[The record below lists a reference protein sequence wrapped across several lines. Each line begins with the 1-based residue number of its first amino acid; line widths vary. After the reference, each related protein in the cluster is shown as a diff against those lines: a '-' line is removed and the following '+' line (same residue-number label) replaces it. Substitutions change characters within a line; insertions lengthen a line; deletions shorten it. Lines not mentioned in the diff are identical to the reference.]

1 MELSAGAWSLHD
13 RKALRAL
20 FLTFRRAGRILH
32 PTAQLYE
39 EAGEVLRRL
48 QTDRDYELHGAYSL
62 TNDVLIALSARTI
75 GATVI
80 TQNGADFE
88 AIQSVR
94 PFRLAVVS

>member
-32 PTAQLYE
+32 PTAQLY
-39 EAGEVLRRL
+39 
-48 QTDRDYELHGAYSL
+48 
-62 TNDVLIALSARTI
+62 VLIALSARTI